1 MKLIESLYV
10 KHTATFLCPHN
21 LTRLFVQGHYGAEAF
36 RYVSVK
42 VKGCDLGPEECI
54 PDDKIIDKSLNFYQL
69 RANPNLYD

>member
-10 KHTATFLCPHN
+10 KHKATFLCPHN
-21 LTRLFVQGHYGAEAF
+21 LTRLYVQGHYGAEAF

-54 PDDKIIDKSLNFYQL
+54 PDDQIIDKSLNFYQL
-69 RANPNLYD
+69 RANPNLYE